1 MKVSTT
7 TTYSMWNAFRNC
19 RKMCEWRYVKELV
32 PVTRDQRLSFGSLV
46 HECLE
51 KWHRDRNIDA
61 VLRHI
66 DKAYANRS
74 SDESMKADWHL
85 AHAMMAGYA
94 DTYLSED
101 FDIIALEKPFEGSIV
116 NPETGSISRSFI
128 IAGKVDG
135 IVRMRST
142 GEYYLL
148 EHKTA
153 AQLDGSYLEKLWTD
167 FQVSLYSHYI
177 AQTLGIRL
185 AGVIY
190 NVLVK
195 AKLQQGKGE
204 TEVEFEARRADLIAK
219 SKSGK
224 STAQRRM
231 PEADDAFA
239 ERLVAKYREPGMFH
253 REMLYVSRDQ
263 FDSMKADLWEFTQ
276 QFLDCR
282 RRGVFYRNTAYCFNY
297 HRPCA
302 YYALCQSNGNENV
315 IANFYETKPPHEE
328 LQADDITDSDKEAF

>member
-1 MKVSTT
+1 MSQVI
-7 TTYSMWNAFRNC
+7 TTYSMWNTFRNC

-46 HECLE
+46 HEFLE
-51 KWHRDRNIDA
+51 MWHRDGDINA
-61 VLRHI
+61 VLSHI
-66 DKAYANRS
+66 DKAFVNKA
-74 SDESMKADWHL
+74 SDESMKAEWHL
-85 AHAMMAGYA
+85 ARAMMTGYA
-94 DTYLSED
+94 ETYPSED
-101 FDIIALEKPFEGSIV
+101 FDVVALEKTFDGVII
-116 NPETGSISRSFI
+116 NPATGAVSRTFT

-135 IVRMRST
+135 IVRMRGT
-142 GEYYLL
+142 GEYYLI

-153 AQLDGSYLEKLWTD
+153 AQLDGSYLDKLWTD
-167 FQVSLYSHYI
+167 LQVALYSHYI

-190 NVLVK
+190 NVLLK

-204 TEVEFEARRADLIAK
+204 TESEFIARRSELLAK

-231 PEADDAFA
+231 PESDDEFAD
-239 ERLVAKYREPGMFH
+239 RLSAKYREPGMFH
-253 REMLYVSRDQ
+253 REMLYVSIDQ
-263 FDSMKADLWEFTQ
+263 FDSMKADLWELTQ

-302 YYALCQSNGNENV
+302 YYALCQSNGNENL
-315 IANFYETKPPHEE
+315 IANFYETRSPHEE
-328 LQADDITDSDKEAF
+328 LRESIEPEETAQF